1 MNIVVQSFGEEVY
14 AKLKAGMAKGK
25 SFDLVVDLLVDYHKR
40 NSDFNLTNNLL
51 ITLVKVV
58 ILSHEY
64 HSSQV
69 TGNCEVLIKSLGLS
83 EEQRVM
89 LYKHLFDEEGM
100 YTPTIRI
107 YRYSHRESSSW
118 LLSFM
123 LSV

>member
-107 YRYSHRESSSW
+107 YR
-118 LLSFM
+118 
-123 LSV
+123 